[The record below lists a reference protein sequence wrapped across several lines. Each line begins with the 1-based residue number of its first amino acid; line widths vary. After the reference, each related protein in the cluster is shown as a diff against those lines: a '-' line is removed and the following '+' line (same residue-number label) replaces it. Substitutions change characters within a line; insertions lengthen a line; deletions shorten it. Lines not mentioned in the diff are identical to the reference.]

1 MRMTACNELWA
12 ICGLKFSST
21 KLTFATMIYGNS
33 ALFDAS
39 ALHRQTASAP
49 QASIRAPISTDGS
62 KVWKLIGAT
71 SALDDNSLYC
81 NLLQATHFA
90 ATCAIAEQD
99 GEVVGWL
106 SGYIPPEHP
115 DTYFVWQ
122 VCVSDAARG
131 QGLGRRL
138 IGDVL
143 ARPVCRAVTTLQ
155 CTITHDNE
163 PSWGLF
169 AGIARKLNAQL
180 QQVELFEKDAHFDG
194 LHDSEY
200 AVSIGPFSPEKV
212 TALTSA

>member
-1 MRMTACNELWA
+1 VTHMSDFVAPP
-12 ICGLKFSST
+12 GLKFSFN

-81 NLLQATHFA
+81 NLLQTPPLA

-99 GEVVGWL
+99 GKVVGWL
-106 SGYIPPEHP
+106 SGYIPPEQP

-131 QGLGRRL
+131 QGLGKRL
-138 IGDVL
+138 IADAL
-143 ARPVCRAVTTLQ
+143 ARAGNAKLTQVS
-155 CTITHDNE
+155 CTITGDNE
-163 PSWGLF
+163 ASWALF
-169 AGIARKLNAQL
+169 GSVAKALNAQL
-180 QQVELFEKDAHFDG
+180 QRAERFDRDSHFAG
-194 LHDSEY
+194 EHASEF
-200 AVSIGPFSPEKV
+200 AVSIGPIQRDRVASL
-212 TALTSA
+212 AAA

>member
-1 MRMTACNELWA
+1 MRAAAELEFQLPG
-12 ICGLKFSST
+12 GLKFSSS

-33 ALFDAS
+33 ALFDAG
-39 ALHRQTASAP
+39 ALHRHPATA
-49 QASIRAPISTDGS
+49 QEASIRTPVSTDGS
-62 KVWKLIGAT
+62 SVWKLIGAT
-71 SALDDNSLYC
+71 KALDDNSLYC
-81 NLLQATHFA
+81 NLLQTTHFA

-99 GEVVGWL
+99 GKLVGWL
-106 SGYIPPEHP
+106 SGYIPPEQP

-143 ARPVCRAVTTLQ
+143 ARPVCRAVKMLQ

-169 AGIARKLNAQL
+169 TGIARKLNAQL

-194 LHDSEY
+194 RHESEY
-200 AVSIGPFSPEKV
+200 AVSIGPFDPEKV
-212 TALTSA
+212 TALTGT

>member
-1 MRMTACNELWA
+1 
-12 ICGLKFSST
+12 
-21 KLTFATMIYGNS
+21 MIYGNS

-39 ALHRQTASAP
+39 ALHRQSATPSKASLRVP
-49 QASIRAPISTDGS
+49 RSTDGA
-62 KVWKLIGAT
+62 KVWSLIGAT
-71 SALDDNSLYC
+71 QALDDNSLYC

-90 ATCAIAEQD
+90 STCAVAEQD
-99 GEVVGWL
+99 GKIVGWL
-106 SGYIPPEHP
+106 SGYILPERP

-122 VCVSDAARG
+122 VCVSEAARG

-143 ARPVCRAVTTLQ
+143 ARPSCRSVTMLE

-169 AGIARKLNAQL
+169 GAIARSLGAQMR
-180 QQVELFEKDAHFDG
+180 QVEMFDKQAHFDG
-194 LHDSEY
+194 RHESEY
-200 AVSIGPFSPEKV
+200 AVSIGPFHPEKV